1 MRDSDSPLQPVNQQ
15 NQTLAGLDRDHIWLR
30 STSSN
35 PWPGLLPSPSQVEH
49 HRLERRLVEE
59 IVASL
64 LEEVLASNPSDHIT
78 KTIVSLTE
86 QSSSQ
91 NQAMTRN
98 MQSGDGS
105 SILTDKAR
113 LGSDAVVSMPG
124 QDEVGVLPDK
134 DGFMFMSDMTKA
146 ELDEGDQMHVAA
158 KVEDKVHYMEEHLM
172 SQTWTGGCW
181 RRRYSPP

>member
-1 MRDSDSPLQPVNQQ
+1 MALQ
-15 NQTLAGLDRDHIWLR
+15 
-30 STSSN
+30 
-35 PWPGLLPSPSQVEH
+35 
-49 HRLERRLVEE
+49 
-59 IVASL
+59 
-64 LEEVLASNPSDHIT
+64 
-78 KTIVSLTE
+78 SLTE

-124 QDEVGVLPDK
+124 QDEAGVLPDK